1 MTSPASPQAP
11 APQGMKIRWFSQI
24 RTKLFASLIL
34 LASCTIIAC
43 AVSVWLFDGFSS
55 LFSRT
60 IRRDFATFGSMVRLQ
75 EEASQLVQLTGSL
88 SASVRQGQLAAV
100 LDAIT
105 AGRDKAAYAVVVLH
119 RDVQMVDQVDDI
131 AGKLDVVF
139 AALKTVEELSAK
151 RIAAV
156 ERRIS
161 AGSRVLPALN
171 HLEEA
176 FAGQGDATGL
186 VDFRRAAALGGV
198 LLSEAARAETVDM
211 VHALRAR
218 FDVEAKVLD
227 RMAPTVAAQATEG
240 ERSGAAQAR
249 EVERTAKALAALGRG
264 PDNLFDL
271 RERELQTIALEAQA
285 MRPVKEAA
293 AALSAEFGRI
303 VEEKRHDL
311 DETMRSSAAR
321 IDATRLFLIIVAIG
335 SVLTFLILALVYVG
349 RSVARRAR

>member
-34 LASCTIIAC
+34 LTSFTIIAC
-43 AVSVWLFDGFSS
+43 GVSVWLFDGFSS

-131 AGKLDVVF
+131 AAKLDVVF
-139 AALKTVEELSAK
+139 GALKTVEELGAK

-156 ERRIS
+156 ERRVS
-161 AGSRVLPALN
+161 AASGVLPALN
-171 HLEEA
+171 HMEEA
-176 FAGQGDATGL
+176 LAGHGNAIGL
-186 VDFRRAAALGGV
+186 ADFRRAAALGGV
-198 LLSEAARAETVDM
+198 LLSEAAVAETVDL
-211 VHALRAR
+211 VHSLRAR
-218 FDVEAKVLD
+218 FDAEAKVLD
-227 RMAPTVAAQATEG
+227 RMAPTVAAEAP
-240 ERSGAAQAR
+240 
-249 EVERTAKALAALGRG
+249 EVERTAKVLAALGRG

-285 MRPVKEAA
+285 MRPVREAA
-293 AALSAEFGRI
+293 ASLSAEFGRI

-311 DETMRSSAAR
+311 DDTMRSSAAR
-321 IDATRLFLIIVAIG
+321 IEATRL
-335 SVLTFLILALVYVG
+335 
-349 RSVARRAR
+349 